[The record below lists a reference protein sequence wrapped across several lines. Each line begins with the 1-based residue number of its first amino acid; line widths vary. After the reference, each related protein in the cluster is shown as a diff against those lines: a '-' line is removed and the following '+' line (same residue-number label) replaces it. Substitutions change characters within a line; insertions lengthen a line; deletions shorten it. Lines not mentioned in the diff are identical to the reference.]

1 MARGVKAKTAEPVR
15 RARKPVPPAKA
26 AKVAAAKKPAA
37 AAKPSVTSARALSK
51 DALRAQ
57 VEKLD
62 RANTALRTK
71 NREANRAAKLSAA
84 RMAELEGEVAR
95 LQTQLAAMSARPAAL
110 PDGGSPTRDIE
121 PGDAVPL
128 PDAQIRGE
136 PKRWAGS
143 ARPRADA
150 CPICPGRAARK

>member
-1 MARGVKAKTAEPVR
+1 MARGVKAKTAEPAR

-26 AKVAAAKKPAA
+26 KAKVAAAKKPAA
-37 AAKPSVTSARALSK
+37 AAKPAVTPARTLSK

-57 VEKLD
+57 VEKLE

-95 LQTQLAAMSARPAAL
+95 LQTQLAAMSAQPAAL
-110 PDGGSPTRDIE
+110 PESGSPTRDIE
-121 PGDAVPL
+121 PGDAVPPGVAPADPEPADREAEIGRENL
-128 PDAQIRGE
+128 EAHLRGE
-136 PKRWAGS
+136 
-143 ARPRADA
+143 
-150 CPICPGRAARK
+150 

>member
-1 MARGVKAKTAEPVR
+1 MARGIKAKAAEPAR

-26 AKVAAAKKPAA
+26 KAKVAAAKKPAA

-57 VEKLD
+57 VEQLE

-84 RMAELEGEVAR
+84 RMAELEDEVAR
-95 LQTQLAAMSARPAAL
+95 LQTQRAAMPAQAQPAAL
-110 PDGGSPTRDIE
+110 
-121 PGDAVPL
+121 
-128 PDAQIRGE
+128 
-136 PKRWAGS
+136 
-143 ARPRADA
+143 
-150 CPICPGRAARK
+150 

>member
-1 MARGVKAKTAEPVR
+1 MARGVKAKATEPAR
-15 RARKPVPPAKA
+15 RARKPAPPAKA

-57 VEKLD
+57 VEKLE

-84 RMAELEGEVAR
+84 WMAELDSEVAR
-95 LQTQLAAMSARPAAL
+95 LQTQLAAVSAAAL
-110 PDGGSPTRDIE
+110 PDSGSATPDIE
-121 PGDAVPL
+121 PGDAVPPGVATADPEPADREAEIGRENL
-128 PDAQIRGE
+128 EAHLRGE
-136 PKRWAGS
+136 
-143 ARPRADA
+143 
-150 CPICPGRAARK
+150 

>member
-1 MARGVKAKTAEPVR
+1 MARGVKAKAAEPAR

-26 AKVAAAKKPAA
+26 KAKVAAAKKPAA
-37 AAKPSVTSARALSK
+37 KPSVTPARTLSK

-110 PDGGSPTRDIE
+110 PGSGSPTRDIE
-121 PGDAVPL
+121 PGDAVPPGVAPTDPEPADREAEIGRENL
-128 PDAQIRGE
+128 EAHLRGE
-136 PKRWAGS
+136 
-143 ARPRADA
+143 
-150 CPICPGRAARK
+150 